1 MTNDS
6 LDRIKSDLASLS
18 TQQRAELAQY
28 LIETLDPIV
37 ETDAEDAWIVEVDRR
52 IEQIRRGE
60 VEGKPV
66 EQVFAEM
73 RAKRS

>member
-1 MTNDS
+1 MTNDF
-6 LDRIKSDLASLS
+6 LERIKNDLASLS

-28 LIETLDPIV
+28 LIETLDPI
-37 ETDAEDAWIVEVDRR
+37 EEIDAEDAWVVEVDRR
-52 IEQIRRGE
+52 IEQVRRGE

-73 RAKRS
+73 RAKRN